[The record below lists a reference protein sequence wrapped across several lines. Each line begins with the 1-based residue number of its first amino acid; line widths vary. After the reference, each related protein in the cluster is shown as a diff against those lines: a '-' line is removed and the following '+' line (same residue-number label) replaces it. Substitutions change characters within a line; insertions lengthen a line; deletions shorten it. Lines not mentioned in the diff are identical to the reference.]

1 MNTLKLNARNK
12 IATCVTSVL
21 LFGMA
26 LTSTTVSAASIGRTM
41 KSMKIAYNDAMDAS
55 SMSEFAQAMG
65 VLQNRSQEARSLGFD
80 GTPDEQATY
89 RKGMSLLQQEI
100 ASAMAADDLGAAKAA
115 LLRIRTIEKQY
126 HNALR

>member
-1 MNTLKLNARNK
+1 MNALKFKARNK

-41 KSMKIAYNDAMDAS
+41 KSMKMAYNDAMDAS
-55 SMSEFAQAMG
+55 SMSEFTQAMG
-65 VLQNRSQEARSLGFD
+65 VLQNRSQEARNLGFD

-89 RKGMSLLQQEI
+89 REGMSLLQQEI

-115 LLRIRTIEKQY
+115 LLRIRTIEKRY